1 MKADHVPI
9 PGPSLAA
16 QMGTPPT
23 LTDPT
28 PAALYARVSSDR
40 QDVDLS
46 ISAQLRALRD
56 YAAKNGYI
64 VAREYVDEAESGRIA
79 DRPEF
84 RKMIDEASKPNAP
97 FGEILVWK
105 FSRFTRKREHA
116 VAFKSL
122 LRRKGVRVVS
132 ITEQADDT
140 PAHIGTRPGHVSR
153 GRAHLRHGTGRKGDA
168 AHR

>member
-64 VAREYVDEAESGRIA
+64 VAREYVDEAESGRVMN
-79 DRPEF
+79 RPEF
-84 RKMIDEASKPNAP
+84 RRMIDEAKKTKAP
-97 FGEILVWK
+97 FNEILI
-105 FSRFTRKREHA
+105 RQT
-116 VAFKSL
+116 
-122 LRRKGVRVVS
+122 
-132 ITEQADDT
+132 Q
-140 PAHIGTRPGHVSR
+140 
-153 GRAHLRHGTGRKGDA
+153 
-168 AHR
+168 